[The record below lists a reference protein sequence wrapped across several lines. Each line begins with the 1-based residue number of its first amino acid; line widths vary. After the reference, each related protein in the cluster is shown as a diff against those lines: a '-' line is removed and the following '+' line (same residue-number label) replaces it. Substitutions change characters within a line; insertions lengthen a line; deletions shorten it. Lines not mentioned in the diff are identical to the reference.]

1 MTTDLTKTL
10 EAIDA
15 SKLAYIRGIDA
26 AELAA
31 LPNEVLSNVDDVDE
45 LFVVTNGDGEKLA
58 IIEGRDA
65 AMATVRANEMQPLSL
80 H

>member
-31 LPNEVLSNVDDVDE
+31 LPNEVLSNVSDTDE

-58 IIEGRDA
+58 IIEGREA

>member
-65 AMATVRANEMQPLSL
+65 AMATVHANEMQPLSL